1 MDNDTKRKH
10 YNEYLRLQRKRKR
23 TQDEERKLQSYK
35 TLDGGGFFDTI
46 KKVALKVKDVL
57 TPFSARTSFSPT
69 DQKVLDMYG
78 NRRIEQIKVIR
89 TPIEK
94 WINTVVNVAS
104 LGQFNPA
111 AKKLGYD
118 NLFHLYMLIF
128 VEGLQQP
135 ILYEKNSTPRI
146 TTDIPKEK
154 YINSQ
159 TQQIRVPISLTSQ
172 LTLKQF
178 ITNAQNFMKGEYWK
192 YTFNKLNCQDFIAR
206 SLEGN
211 QLLTPEAKSWI
222 VQDIQTVGKTLNP
235 VVQSAFQKLTDLDAY
250 GRKILGRGL

>member
-1 MDNDTKRKH
+1 MDDDMKNKH

-23 TQDEERKLQSYK
+23 TEDDEQKLQSYQ
-35 TLDGGGFFDTI
+35 TLDGGGFFDVI
-46 KKVALKVKDVL
+46 KKISLKVKDVL
-57 TPFSARTSFSPT
+57 TPFSTRASFSPA
-69 DQKVLDMYG
+69 DQKVLDLYG

-89 TPIEK
+89 TPIQK

-104 LGQFNPA
+104 FGQFNPA
-111 AKKLGYD
+111 AKRQGYD
-118 NLFHLYMLIF
+118 SLFHLYILFF
-128 VEGLQQP
+128 VEGLQNP

-146 TTDIPKEK
+146 TIDIPKEK

-159 TQQIRVPISLTSQ
+159 TQQIRVPISLNSQ

-178 ITNAQNFMKGEYWK
+178 ITNAQLFMKGEYWK
-192 YTFNKLNCQDFIAR
+192 YTFDKLNCQDFIAR

-211 QLLTPEAKSWI
+211 QLLNPEAKNWI
-222 VQDIQTVGKTLNP
+222 VQDIATIGKTLSP

-250 GRKILGRGL
+250 GRKIIGRGF